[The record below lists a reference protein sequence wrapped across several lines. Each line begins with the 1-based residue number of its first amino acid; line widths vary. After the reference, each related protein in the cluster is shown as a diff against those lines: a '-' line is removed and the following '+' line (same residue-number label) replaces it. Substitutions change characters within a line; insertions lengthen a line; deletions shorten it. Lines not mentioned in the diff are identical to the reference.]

1 MADLRIASPWMIY
14 SREIAAL
21 FDRDSEV
28 RVEFDN
34 DTVELNIYVD
44 STPKAIALTAL
55 LPTVKAFGNVVMS
68 INVIPANPVSIN
80 NATPKRATL
89 DTFKTAFTGNGAI
102 SKFKH
107 LEGMGMSIDY
117 VVFKPEIVQY
127 RADNIADLHG
137 INSVLYQ
144 DIAYRVFEHLQYIG
158 VFFCTD
164 IANPVLKE
172 ETTKSPKFPKDEM

>member
-1 MADLRIASPWMIY
+1 MNNLQIASPWMIF
-14 SREIAAL
+14 SREVEAM
-21 FDRDSEV
+21 FDKDPEV

-34 DTVELNIYVD
+34 SNVELKLFVE
-44 STPKAIALTAL
+44 SAEKAAALEMVMPAT
-55 LPTVKAFGNVVMS
+55 KSFGNVVMK
-68 INVIPANPVSIN
+68 ITIIPANSNVSHVFN
-80 NATPKRATL
+80 GVNM
-89 DTFKTAFTGNGAI
+89 DTFKVALKGNGAV
-102 SKFKH
+102 SRFKH

-144 DIAYRVFEHLQYIG
+144 DIAYRIFEVQYTG

-164 IANPVLKE
+164 IANN
-172 ETTKSPKFPKDEM
+172 TKLENSEKRTPKFPKDEM